1 MHLLDLKKAGA
12 TDAILENAEVLLIE
26 SLFLSVLLLSSLLI
40 IWPFCLQTSLQ
51 LGSKM
56 LKGFGVMSDDIT
68 FLSQLVLNSME
79 LQAQD
84 TLDKTVEQDIDV
96 MKPLQVLKTTM
107 LMAHYSSLV
116 LCMFVT
122 WDMLISMNATYM
134 PYYTLLCLIV

>member
-1 MHLLDLKKAGA
+1 
-12 TDAILENAEVLLIE
+12 
-26 SLFLSVLLLSSLLI
+26 
-40 IWPFCLQTSLQ
+40 
-51 LGSKM
+51 M

-68 FLSQLVLNSME
+68 FLSQLLLNSME